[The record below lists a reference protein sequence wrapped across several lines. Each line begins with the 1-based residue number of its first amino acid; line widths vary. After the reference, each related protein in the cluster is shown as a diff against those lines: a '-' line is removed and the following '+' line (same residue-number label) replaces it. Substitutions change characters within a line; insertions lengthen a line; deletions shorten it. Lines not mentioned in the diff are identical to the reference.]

1 MSKSYVAQTLEDFQS
16 LENITSV
23 SGLEYIRGMLDGKY
37 AAPPITQAMNYRLIE
52 VEEGKV
58 IFRGRPTFNAL
69 NPMGAVH
76 GGWYGTVLDSAMA
89 CAVSTLVP
97 KEFTSTTLEFKI
109 NITRPIP
116 MDMDVNII
124 GVSEH
129 VGRST
134 GVASAKIIGVENG
147 KLYATGST
155 TCFVF
160 RIPQRFDGLS
170 KKIPE

>member
-1 MSKSYVAQTLEDFQS
+1 MRKSYVAQTLADFQS

-23 SGLEYIRGMLDGKY
+23 GGLEYMRGMLNGEY
-37 AAPPITQAMNYRLIE
+37 AAPPMSQTMNYRLIE

-58 IFRGRPTFNAL
+58 AFRGRPTFDAL

-89 CAVSTLVP
+89 CAVSTRVP
-97 KEFTSTTLEFKI
+97 KEFMSTTLEFKI

-116 MDMDVNII
+116 MNMDVDII
-124 GVSEH
+124 GISDH
-129 VGRST
+129 AGRST
-134 GVASAKIIGVENG
+134 GVASAKIIGTENG

-160 RIPQRFDGLS
+160 RIPP
-170 KKIPE
+170 KV

>member
-1 MSKSYVAQTLEDFQS
+1 MRKYYVAQALKDFLP

-23 SGLEYIRGMLDGKY
+23 SGLEYMRGMLNGEY
-37 AAPPITQAMNYRLIE
+37 AAPPISQTMNYRLIE

-58 IFRGRPTFNAL
+58 VFRGRPTFNAL

-89 CAVSTLVP
+89 CAVSTRIP
-97 KEFTSTTLEFKI
+97 KEFMSTTLEFKI

-116 MDMDVNII
+116 MDMDVDII
-124 GVSEH
+124 GISEH
-129 VGRST
+129 AGRST
-134 GVASAKIIGVENG
+134 GVSSAKIVGTESG

-160 RIPQRFDGLS
+160 HIPP
-170 KKIPE
+170 KP

>member
-1 MSKSYVAQTLEDFQS
+1 MSNYHIAQTLDEFHS
-16 LENITSV
+16 LEDITSV
-23 SGLEYIRGMLDGKY
+23 SGLEYMRGMLNGDFP
-37 AAPPITQAMNYRLIE
+37 APPISRTLNYRLIE

-58 IFRGRPTFNAL
+58 IFRGAPTFDAL

-89 CAVSTLVP
+89 CAVSTRVP
-97 KEFTSTTLEFKI
+97 KEFMSTTLEFKI

-116 MDMDVNII
+116 MEMEVDII
-124 GVSEH
+124 GISDH
-129 VGRST
+129 AGRST
-134 GVASAKIIGVENG
+134 GVASAQIIGTENR

-160 RIPQRFDGLS
+160 RIPPKD
-170 KKIPE
+170 